1 MSFFSRLWRL
11 IRANANSLVDQAEDP
26 AKILDQALMDMQ
38 ADLVKLRQAVATAV
52 ASQKRIER
60 QASQARAQADHWYGR
75 AQLAL
80 KGGDEEL
87 AREALV
93 QRKTHTDNAQTLGR
107 QLEAQ
112 AGQVETLKRS
122 LRKLEGQI
130 AQSKTKKDTLKAR
143 AQAAQA
149 QKQLEGALSG
159 INTDSSM
166 AAFERMEEKVDS
178 LEAETA
184 AVAELAGENLESRFE
199 AMESGDVDQDLAAL
213 KASMA
218 GPGPALPIVDA
229 TPLQPRT
236 EPRMEQ
242 EMADLRR
249 SLQLPPAQPPS

>member
-11 IRANANSLVDQAEDP
+11 MRANANDLVSRAEDP

-60 QASQARAQADHWYGR
+60 QANQARVQADQWYGR

-80 KGGDEEL
+80 QGGDEDL
-87 AREALV
+87 AREALAR
-93 QRKTHTDNAQTLGR
+93 RKTHMDTAQTLGQ
-107 QLEAQ
+107 QLESR

-122 LRKLEGQI
+122 LLKLEGKI
-130 AQSKTKKDTLKAR
+130 AQAKTRKDTLKAR

-149 QKQLEGALSG
+149 QRQLEGAVSG

-166 AAFERMEEKVDS
+166 AAFERMEEKVES

-184 AVAELAGENLESRFE
+184 AVADLAGDNLEARFE
-199 AMESGDVDQDLAAL
+199 AMEGSDVDQDLAAL

-218 GPGPALPIVDA
+218 PAPALPLLPDNRKA
-229 TPLQPRT
+229 TPQQPQLVD
-236 EPRMEQ
+236 EEL
-242 EMADLRR
+242 AALRR
-249 SLQLPPAQPPS
+249 SMDLPPN